1 MIRNVSIPYNEVEES
16 EDGNINMFEVVN
28 VEDELNLMV
37 LLSTILKGLK
47 KKTTKEF
54 LRVDL
59 TFPHELLP

>member
-47 KKTTKEF
+47 KKDHKGVFEGRF
-54 LRVDL
+54 NISS
-59 TFPHELLP
+59 

>member
-37 LLSTILKGLK
+37 LLSTILKGFK
-47 KKTTKEF
+47 KKPQRSF
-54 LRVDL
+54 
-59 TFPHELLP
+59 

>member
-28 VEDELNLMV
+28 AEDELNLMV

-47 KKTTKEF
+47 KKTTKEI

-59 TFPHELLP
+59 TFPYELLP